1 MLSFLRLNRRTL
13 SKRNSS
19 SRLPHLRLALITDN
33 RDMSFFLFLSLSL
46 GAPIKLSFYYDD
58 YVSTLSKQA
67 YMNVPRVFYP
77 YKLA

>member
-1 MLSFLRLNRRTL
+1 M

-19 SRLPHLRLALITDN
+19 SHLRLALITGN
-33 RDMSFFLFLSLSL
+33 RDMSLSLSLSL

>member
-19 SRLPHLRLALITDN
+19 SRLPPETRSNHSRN